1 MGICRRSRYLGVVKD
16 GVADLGVQAK
26 WRSQVRYVW
35 AVKIFSYE
43 EEFETTLR
51 CGHADAR
58 GVPFPEAW
66 RTALKCVGHGLG
78 QKAEKAAEDV
88 RGETGREHVECLLL
102 GLPKPVA
109 PPPEGATRVVGCV
122 AQLKTKG
129 GMPES
134 YLLAAEIEDD
144 QWFCV
149 KGVLGSNGGLEA
161 FDPKDLV
168 VKDIARDAFQP
179 EIAPRRRIMPR
190 ASGPQLV
197 EGTRAHQQ
205 SW

>member
-1 MGICRRSRYLGVVKD
+1 M
-16 GVADLGVQAK
+16 
-26 WRSQVRYVW
+26 
-35 AVKIFSYE
+35 
-43 EEFETTLR
+43 R

-109 PPPEGATRVVGCV
+109 PQPEGATRVVGCV

-179 EIAPRRRIMPR
+179 EIAPRRRIMPH

-205 SW
+205 SWWRVVAIATWRAENLRAERRPFDSTSAGAGFESNPFRWKVA